1 MPRGGGVPAEAL
13 SALRGRLVALPVRH
27 PERSVLITSTAQLY
41 GVSRATLYRLLRGER
56 RPKDTHRADRG
67 RPRTMPAVEVERWCE
82 IIAAMKI
89 RTTNKK
95 GRHLSTVRTLQL
107 LIEYGVDTPY
117 GFQKLSPGQLTAS
130 TVNRHLHRLGYDHAR
145 MTRQPPAV
153 RFQAER
159 ANALWHFDMSPS
171 DLKHLK
177 TPVWIDPDRVGAP
190 ILMLFSI
197 VDDRSGVAYQEYRCV
212 YGEDVETAL
221 RFLFNAMA
229 SKPPQANGEVDPFQG
244 IPAALSLDNGP
255 VGKSSVFK
263 RVMQSLGVEVLP
275 HMPAGSDGRRTTA
288 RAKGKVERPFRT
300 VKDAHETLYHF
311 HEPENEAEA
320 NRWLALFIANYNRSD
335 HRSEPHT
342 RIDDW
347 LAHLPADGVRQ
358 MCTWERF
365 CAFAREPERR
375 LVGIDCR
382 LTVAGVTYEVDAE
395 LAGETVVVWWGLFDQ
410 ELWVEHGEARL
421 GPFRPTGGPIP
432 LHRYRKH
439 RKSRREVRA
448 DQVAALADKL
458 VLPRAALSGENGVIM
473 TGKQSPADATEIP
486 LRPFQDPDPFH
497 QLVFANPIAARRAIA
512 DAIRVP
518 LATLSD
524 EDRAFIDAL
533 LNRSLARPEILAAV
547 RERFPQGRRGG
558 LGPC

>member
-1 MPRGGGVPAEAL
+1 MPKGSGVPAEAL
-13 SALRGRLVALPVRH
+13 SALRRRFVALPARH
-27 PERSVLITSTAQLY
+27 PERSALLMSTAQLY
-41 GVSRATLYRLLRGER
+41 AVSRATLYRLLRGDR
-56 RPKDTHRADRG
+56 RPKDAHRADRG
-67 RPRTMPAVEVERWCE
+67 RPRALPAAEVERWCE
-82 IIAAMKI
+82 IIAAMKV

-107 LIEYGVDTPY
+107 LVEHGVDTPD
-117 GFQKLSPGQLTAS
+117 GFQKLAPGTLTAS
-130 TVNRHLHRLGYDHAR
+130 TVNRHLRRLGYDHEL

-153 RFQAER
+153 RFQADY

-177 TPVWIDPDRVGAP
+177 TPAWIDADRQGAP
-190 ILMLFSI
+190 LLMLFSV

-221 RFLFNAMA
+221 RFLFNAMSA
-229 SKPPQANGEVDPFQG
+229 KGLEEGDAANPFQG

-255 VGKSSVFK
+255 VAKSAVFK
-263 RVMQSLGVEVLP
+263 RVMESLGIEILP

-311 HEPENEAEA
+311 HEPETEAEA
-320 NRWLALFIANYNRSD
+320 NRWLARFIATYNHGD
-335 HRSEPHT
+335 HRSEPHA

-347 LAHLPADGVRQ
+347 LAHLPANGVRQ
-358 MCTWERF
+358 MCAWERF

-410 ELWVEHGEARL
+410 ELWVENGDERM
-421 GPFRPTGGPIP
+421 GPFRPVGGAIP

-439 RKSRREVRA
+439 RKSRREIRA
-448 DQVAALADKL
+448 DQVAALAGKL
-458 VLPRAALSGENGVIM
+458 VLPRAALSGENAVVM
-473 TGKQSPADATEIP
+473 TGPPREVDTAAIP
-486 LRPFQDPDPFH
+486 VRPFQDPDPFH
-497 QLVFANPIAARRAIA
+497 ELVFANAIAARRAIA
-512 DAIRVP
+512 DEVRVP

-524 EDRAFIDAL
+524 DDRAFIDAL
-533 LNRSLARPEILAAV
+533 LNRTLARPEILAAI
-547 RERFPQGRRGG
+547 RDRFPQGRRGG
-558 LGPC
+558 VGRC